1 MVCRTMLS
9 VLLCRFYASPVSN
22 PVSLITV
29 SNSVAPDLS
38 EDHPAQPTTSIQVYL
53 ITRCGDSTT
62 DDDRAGIW
70 QGMGL
75 LSRHKANDV
84 SVKFTFA
91 ITMSDQTIV
100 LKLIC

>member
-1 MVCRTMLS
+1 
-9 VLLCRFYASPVSN
+9 
-22 PVSLITV
+22 
-29 SNSVAPDLS
+29 
-38 EDHPAQPTTSIQVYL
+38 
-53 ITRCGDSTT
+53 
-62 DDDRAGIW
+62 
-70 QGMGL
+70 MGL